1 MQALSSLMAEYGLA
15 LVFAVTLAA
24 RAGLPLPAAPLLVVA
39 GGVAMGTQ
47 GGLLALWLPALA
59 VATVANV
66 FGDGLWYLAGR
77 HYGHRIMGFLCRFS
91 LSPDSCVVGSASLMA
106 RWGGGALLAA
116 KFVPGVSV
124 VAAPMAGALGM
135 STRRFVLNDT
145 LASALWSALYLALGA
160 AFSRQL
166 GTLLDALAAAGM
178 ALAALVALGLAGFFA
193 WRWWCRHGRAA
204 AHGAPG
210 AGVAQGL

>member
-1 MQALSSLMAEYGLA
+1 MQVLSSLMVEYGLA

-39 GGVAMGTQ
+39 GGVAMGMP

-66 FGDGLWYLAGR
+66 LGDGVWYLAGR
-77 HYGHRIMGFLCRFS
+77 RYGHRILGLLCRFS
-91 LSPDSCVVGSASLMA
+91 LSPDSCVVGSENLMA
-106 RWGGGALLAA
+106 RHGGGALLAA

-135 STRRFVLNDT
+135 STRRFLLNDA

-160 AFSRQL
+160 VFSRQL
-166 GTLLDALAAAGM
+166 GTLLDGLAAAGM
-178 ALAALVALGLAGFFA
+178 ALAALAGLGLAGFLV
-193 WRWWCRHGRAA
+193 WRWWHRHGAEL
-204 AHGAPG
+204 GEDEAPG
-210 AGVAQGL
+210 MGAA